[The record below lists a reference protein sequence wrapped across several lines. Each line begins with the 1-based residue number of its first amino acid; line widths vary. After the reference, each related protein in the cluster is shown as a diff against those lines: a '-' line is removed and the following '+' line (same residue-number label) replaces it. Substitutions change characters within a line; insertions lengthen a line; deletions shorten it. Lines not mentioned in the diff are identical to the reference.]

1 MTMKTGLKILA
12 LAMAGA
18 AALTA
23 QSGTAGSAG
32 AGSGAAQSPQ
42 GVTRVEPGVHRIGPA
57 TAPVT
62 LTEYV
67 SYTCP
72 HCAHF
77 EHEAGKE
84 LIVAYAATGK
94 ASVVVRNMVRD
105 PADLAAALLTN
116 CGGDDRFIANHG
128 AVMGAQDEWLGRL
141 RAATPAQRARYET
154 GSFGSRMQALARDA
168 GLYDIMVRRGYEK
181 AQLDRCL
188 ADEAKARQLSANA
201 ASYRAQGVSG
211 TPSFAIDGL
220 LLAGTHDWAS
230 LKPQLD
236 ARIDR

>member
-1 MTMKTGLKILA
+1 MRGKSGFRMMATA
-12 LAMAGA
+12 LAAACAM
-18 AALTA
+18 AALPGNA
-23 QSGTAGSAG
+23 AG
-32 AGSGAAQSPQ
+32 PQ
-42 GVTRVEPGVHRIGPA
+42 GVTRIDTGVHRIGKA
-57 TAPVT
+57 EAPLT

-211 TPSFAIDGL
+211 TPSFAIGDV

-236 ARIDR
+236 VRIDR

>member
-23 QSGTAGSAG
+23 QSGTAGSA
-32 AGSGAAQSPQ
+32 AAASGAAQSPQ

-57 TAPVT
+57 KAPVT

-77 EHEAGKE
+77 EQEAGKE
-84 LIVAYAATGK
+84 LVIAYAATGK
-94 ASVVVRNMVRD
+94 ASVVVRHLVRD
-105 PADLAAALLTN
+105 QADLAAALVTN
-116 CGGDDRFIANHG
+116 CGQSDRFLANHS
-128 AVMGAQDEWLGRL
+128 AIMSAQPVWLDRWYK
-141 RAATPAQRARYET
+141 ATSAQRARYQT
-154 GSFGSRMQALARDA
+154 GTVGARMQAVARDL
-168 GLYDIMVRRGYEK
+168 GFYDIMARRGYSK
-181 AQLDRCL
+181 PQLDRCL
-188 ADEAKARQLSANA
+188 ADEALAKTLSEKTA
-201 ASYRAQGVSG
+201 AYLASGVSG
-211 TPSFAIDGL
+211 TPSFDINGV

-236 ARIDR
+236 VRMK